1 MSSLQYSGLAYVRE
15 GRYYNRHSLAQS
27 LRLSIETAGELLRQL
42 VKNGAADSRIRG
54 AEEFISL
61 RFVGLIVLE
70 HIPFLVLPKTVKGPV
85 ALDERVR
92 YLRLLAKSI
101 ARYALDFPKAN
112 LADLRDF
119 VANEDSDRINRFGLA
134 IKLLEHWMDH
144 GLHYRPTFAYEING
158 QGEADWDQTI
168 DREIPFKS
176 SKGQTAFLT
185 LHTRRTL
192 EDESHL
198 VRRLHR
204 AILADCE
211 DYLLGLGLLDFFV
224 PSVPMKA
231 SDLLC
236 DLVVSHDLDSALH
249 HELATVY
256 SESAEERVRL
266 MMAYLNFYS
275 GFEETQRITYL
286 GTKSFHR
293 IWETATAW
301 SLGNQ
306 LSIEREAKAAVS
318 EIAFHASEVFEY
330 SLEQLPHW
338 TFLDGKTLLG
348 SPGEPDI
355 LLSGQN
361 LSSNNDSKYFWI
373 VDAKYYDVSGSFRVE
388 KFPGVND
395 VLKQHMYQLA
405 FEKRITSNESF
416 SRKNIFL
423 FPGADFGV
431 RVMGTVSIPFLST
444 SFLTEIDLVSAC
456 LPQVL
461 ECYVYGVSGSLR
473 QELLDAF

>member
-1 MSSLQYSGLAYVRE
+1 MSSHKYSGLGYVRE
-15 GRYYNRHSLAQS
+15 GKYYNQHSLAQS
-27 LRLSIETAGELLRQL
+27 LRLSIETAGELLRKL
-42 VKNGAADSRIRG
+42 VRDGAADSRVRG
-54 AEEFISL
+54 GEEFISL
-61 RFVGLIVLE
+61 QFVGLIVFENL
-70 HIPFLVLPKTVKGPV
+70 PFLVLPKTVKGPV

-92 YLRLLAKSI
+92 YLRLVTKSV
-101 ARYALDFPKAN
+101 ARYALDFPRAN

-119 VANEDSDRINRFGLA
+119 VSKEDSNRINRFGLA
-134 IKLLEHWMDH
+134 IKLLEHWADH
-144 GLHYRPTFAYEING
+144 GLHYRPSFEYEIDG
-158 QGEADWDQTI
+158 QGETDWSRTI
-168 DREIPFKS
+168 DREIPFRS
-176 SKGQTAFLT
+176 SNGQTAFLT

-204 AILADCE
+204 AILADCG

-224 PSVPMKA
+224 PAVPMKA

-236 DLVVSHDLDSALH
+236 DLVASHDLDSALH
-249 HELATVY
+249 HELSTVY

-266 MMAYLNFYS
+266 MMAYLHLYS
-275 GFEETQRITYL
+275 GFEETERITYL

-301 SLGNQ
+301 SLANQ
-306 LSIEREAKAAVS
+306 LSFEREAKAKVS
-318 EIAFHASEVFEY
+318 DITFHASEVFEY
-330 SLEQLPHW
+330 SIEQLPHW
-338 TFLDGKTLLG
+338 AFADDATSLG

-361 LSSNNDSKYFWI
+361 LNSDDDTKYFWI

-405 FEKRITSNESF
+405 FERRITSSESF

-431 RVMGTVSIPFLST
+431 DVIGTVRVPFLLAS
-444 SFLTEIDLVSAC
+444 SLTEIDLVSVC
-456 LPQVL
+456 LPKVL
-461 ECYVYGVSGSLR
+461 ECYVHGVSGSLR